1 MDFWAARRHIA
12 SEPAEDEMVSLDDY
26 IDEGDDDDGGVDVA
40 ADFAALK
47 GCLKALAD
55 AIASTN
61 LAVINGAQGDVQAA
75 TQRVQASIGALKRF
89 HDAMKVLDAGTED
102 EPEIEDDEEA

>member
-1 MDFWAARRHIA
+1 
-12 SEPAEDEMVSLDDY
+12 MVSLDDY
-26 IDEGDDDDGGVDVA
+26 IDDGEDGPDTA

-47 GCLKALAD
+47 DCLKALAD

-61 LAVINGAQGDVQAA
+61 LAVINGAQGDVGAA

-89 HDAMKVLDAGTED
+89 HDAMKVLEAGTE
-102 EPEIEDDEEA
+102 EETEASEEDEEA

>member
-1 MDFWAARRHIA
+1 
-12 SEPAEDEMVSLDDY
+12 MVSLDDY
-26 IDEGDDDDGGVDVA
+26 IDDGDEGDGPDVA

-61 LAVINGAQGDVQAA
+61 LAVINGAQGDVAAA
-75 TQRVQASIGALKRF
+75 TARVQASIGALKRF
-89 HDAMKVLDAGTED
+89 HDAMKVLEAGTED
-102 EPEIEDDEEA
+102 EAAAEDEEG

>member
-1 MDFWAARRHIA
+1 MDFGAAGRHTA
-12 SEPAEDEMVSLDDY
+12 AATLEDGMVSLDDY
-26 IDEGDDDDGGVDVA
+26 IDDDDEPDVA
-40 ADFAALK
+40 ADFAALR
-47 GCLKALAD
+47 GCLQALAD

-89 HDAMKVLDAGTED
+89 HEAFAVLKSDDGEEA
-102 EPEIEDDEEA
+102 PEEADDED

>member
-1 MDFWAARRHIA
+1 
-12 SEPAEDEMVSLDDY
+12 MVHLDDF
-26 IDEGDDDDGGVDVA
+26 IDDGGDEPDVA

-47 GCLKALAD
+47 GCLRALAD

-75 TQRVQASIGALKRF
+75 TQWVQASIGALKRF
-89 HDAMKVLDAGTED
+89 HDAMKVLEAGTE
-102 EPEIEDDEEA
+102 EEGEEAEEDDA

>member
-1 MDFWAARRHIA
+1 
-12 SEPAEDEMVSLDDY
+12 MVSLDDY
-26 IDEGDDDDGGVDVA
+26 IDDDGGDDEGGADIA

-47 GCLKALAD
+47 GCLQALAD

-89 HDAMKVLDAGTED
+89 HEAFTVLKSGDED
-102 EPEIEDDEEA
+102 EASEEPDEET

>member
-1 MDFWAARRHIA
+1 MDFRAAGSHTGGGCP
-12 SEPAEDEMVSLDDY
+12 ETHMVHLDDF
-26 IDEGDDDDGGVDVA
+26 IDDGGDDEGPDVA

-61 LAVINGAQGDVQAA
+61 LAVINAAQGDGSAA
-75 TQRVQASIGALKRF
+75 TQRVQASVAALKRF
-89 HDAMKVLDAGTED
+89 HDAMKILEAGTED
-102 EPEIEDDEEA
+102 AGDEDEEA

>member
-1 MDFWAARRHIA
+1 
-12 SEPAEDEMVSLDDY
+12 MVHLDDF
-26 IDEGDDDDGGVDVA
+26 IDDGDDGEDGPDVA

-61 LAVINGAQGDVQAA
+61 LAVINGAQGDVAAA

-89 HDAMKVLDAGTED
+89 HEAMQVLESGSED
-102 EPEIEDDEEA
+102 EAEAPEEE

>member
-1 MDFWAARRHIA
+1 
-12 SEPAEDEMVSLDDY
+12 MVSLDDY
-26 IDEGDDDDGGVDVA
+26 IDDGDDDEGPDVA

-61 LAVINGAQGDVQAA
+61 LAVINASQGEVGAA

-89 HDAMKVLDAGTED
+89 HDAMKVLEAGTE
-102 EPEIEDDEEA
+102 EEGEEGEAADEED